1 VQLLL
6 PPSSELRC
14 TFEIT
19 IRTTDFGLA
28 RVPPRRLPTLSSR
41 AEGSGRIARG
51 TDLRASLDHVCDWSS
66 MARSWG
72 PPHVTVLPTDGEAM
86 LVRPDGH
93 LAWRGAPVPDALD
106 ARLTGILG
114 A

>member
-1 VQLLL
+1 
-6 PPSSELRC
+6 
-14 TFEIT
+14 
-19 IRTTDFGLA
+19 
-28 RVPPRRLPTLSSR
+28 
-41 AEGSGRIARG
+41 
-51 TDLRASLDHVCDWSS
+51 